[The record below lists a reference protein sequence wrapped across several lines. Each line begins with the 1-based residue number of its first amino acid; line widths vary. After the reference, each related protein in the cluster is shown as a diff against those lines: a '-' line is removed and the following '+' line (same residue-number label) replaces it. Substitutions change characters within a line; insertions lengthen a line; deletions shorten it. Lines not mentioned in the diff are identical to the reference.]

1 MMVGPFR
8 PILSIVGIPKMVGFN
23 LGQPYNSPMMATTL
37 EKELRLI
44 RERLDSIE
52 ETLGEEMSED
62 DKKAKA
68 EALREHREGKTVP
81 FVRKH
86 NR

>member
-1 MMVGPFR
+1 
-8 PILSIVGIPKMVGFN
+8 
-23 LGQPYNSPMMATTL
+23 MATAL

-52 ETLGEEMSED
+52 DALGEETSED
-62 DKKAKA
+62 DRKDRD
-68 EALREHREGKTVP
+68 EAPREHREGKTVP

-86 NR
+86 VR

>member
-1 MMVGPFR
+1 
-8 PILSIVGIPKMVGFN
+8 
-23 LGQPYNSPMMATTL
+23 MATTL

-52 ETLGEEMSED
+52 NVLGEEMSYD
-62 DKKAKA
+62 DKKARA
-68 EALREHREGKTVP
+68 EALKEHRNGKTIP

-86 NR
+86 NH